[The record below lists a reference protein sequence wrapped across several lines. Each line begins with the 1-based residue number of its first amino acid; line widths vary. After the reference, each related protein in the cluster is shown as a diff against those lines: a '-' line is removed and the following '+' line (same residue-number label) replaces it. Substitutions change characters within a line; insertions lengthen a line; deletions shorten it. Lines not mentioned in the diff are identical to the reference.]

1 MGKKVPQAPCIF
13 GADFMCQQIMAI
25 EDEIDNVLTGEDIEY
40 VHRMRVASRR
50 LRNGLEL
57 FRDCLPKKKARV
69 WQDHIRKITHS
80 LGKAR
85 DLDIQITLLNRL
97 YDETLDA
104 KYKPGFRRLL
114 LRLKQRRSKAQMQVN
129 RALLD
134 LQESKSLKKMRN
146 HFEAQSAKADGLYL
160 FTPSLYQR
168 ASTAIN
174 NALADFLSYESFV
187 HSPEYIDKLHAMRLA
202 GKKLRYTLEIFAP
215 IYKQALIPHVQI
227 MKEIQEQLGYIH
239 DDDVW
244 VAWLPKF
251 IEKERSRVEE
261 YFGNTGPLKRLLP
274 GLHFLQ
280 QNRKKSRDAGYRTF
294 LSTWKT
300 LQDENAWE
308 AMRSLIMA
316 PINIES
322 ALAHLESAEK
332 TDLEA
337 EKVQETA
344 HLPSIAIAREAQDHH
359 APNGDSQ
366 TSADDPAA
374 GDAPSP

>member
-13 GADFMCQQIMAI
+13 GADFMGQQVSGI

-40 VHRMRVASRR
+40 IHRMRVASRR

-57 FRDCLPKKKARV
+57 FKDCLPKKKARA

-85 DLDIQITLLNRL
+85 DLDIQIALLNGL
-97 YDETLDA
+97 YDESLDA

-114 LRLKQRRSKAQMQVN
+114 LRLKQRRTKAQKQVN

-134 LQESKSLKKMRN
+134 LQESKSLKKMRS

-174 NALADFLSYESFV
+174 RALADFLSYEDFI
-187 HSPEYIDKLHAMRLA
+187 HSPEHIDKLHAMRLA

-215 IYKQALIPHVQI
+215 IYKQALIPHLQV
-227 MKEIQEQLGYIH
+227 MKEIQDQLGSIH

-244 VAWLPKF
+244 VSWLPKF
-251 IEKERSRVEE
+251 IDKEQSRIEE

-274 GLHFLQ
+274 GLHFLAEDRQ
-280 QNRKKSRDAGYRTF
+280 KSRDEGYHAF

-308 AMRSLIMA
+308 SLRSVIMA
-316 PINIES
+316 PINVEA
-322 ALAHLESAEK
+322 ALAHLESEEQPDSSSENIGEK
-332 TDLEA
+332 GNRLSDEIRVEA
-337 EKVQETA
+337 EEQ
-344 HLPSIAIAREAQDHH
+344 S
-359 APNGDSQ
+359 APIDESSTTEN
-366 TSADDPAA
+366 DPAHEN
-374 GDAPSP
+374 DPTP